1 MKRAHLRPQA
11 EADLLEAARHYA
23 KEGSVELAER
33 MFDAAVAS
41 LGAIERMPGIGS
53 PRLGLQCEIPG
64 LRSWRVT
71 DFPMQWLYFEAE
83 DHLDIVRLLGDR
95 QDIIDILTAGDCPT
109 RLRETPQRPSTMG
122 SGRSVSQRAPPARSC
137 CVRVGRPSRGETL
150 VLNGGSTRNATSR
163 PRTAGTRANS

>member
-41 LGAIERMPGIGS
+41 LGTIERMPGIGS

-95 QDIIDILTAGDCPT
+95 QDIIDILTVGD
-109 RLRETPQRPSTMG
+109 
-122 SGRSVSQRAPPARSC
+122 
-137 CVRVGRPSRGETL
+137 
-150 VLNGGSTRNATSR
+150 
-163 PRTAGTRANS
+163 